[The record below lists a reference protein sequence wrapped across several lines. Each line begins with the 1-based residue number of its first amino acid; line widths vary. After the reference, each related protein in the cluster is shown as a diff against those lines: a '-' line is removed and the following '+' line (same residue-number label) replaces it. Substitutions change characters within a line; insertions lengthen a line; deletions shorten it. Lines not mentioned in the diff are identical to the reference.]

1 MCTKTTPSAEVEIIK
16 ANGLRRR
23 EIEHH
28 WIKGTRIHFFK
39 KDEHVIMII
48 SENPNFAVV
57 HTVFDEIAGMYPMRI
72 SEKEVDAYIRDG
84 KIIRKKYAP
93 SSEALVEEMIEN
105 FADEE
110 FITPFLN
117 VEQSLRPL

>member
-1 MCTKTTPSAEVEIIK
+1 MCIKTIPSVEVDVIK
-16 ANGLRRR
+16 ANILRSRG
-23 EIEHH
+23 IEHH

-48 SENPNFAVV
+48 SKNPSFAVV
-57 HTVFDEIAGMYPMRI
+57 TAMFDEVTGIYKQWRI
-72 SEKEVDAYIRDG
+72 LEKEADAYIRDG
-84 KIIRKKYAP
+84 KIVRKKYTP

-117 VEQSLRPL
+117 V